1 MNAENRSEVN
11 IMSRPKTPLVPE
23 KREALNRFKMECAK
37 EIGHEQFVKENND
50 HYKGDLTAAQNGH
63 EGGPIGGQMVKKMIA
78 SAEQQMK

>member
-1 MNAENRSEVN
+1 
-11 IMSRPKTPLVPE
+11 MSRPKTPLVPE

-78 SAEQQMK
+78 QAEREMK